1 MNKKTLNSI
10 IIAVLLTSNLI
21 LLGFIF
27 FSKPPHPPMPKQVII
42 KKLGLDKTQTADY
55 LQLTKAHQEAVIALE
70 SKIKEKKK
78 ELYIT
83 LANANGNTNVDSLAN
98 AIGQIQTEIE
108 HTHYKHFTEIKNLC
122 RKEQLPAFNE
132 LSKELGDLFFR
143 HRKKKK

>member
-1 MNKKTLNSI
+1 
-10 IIAVLLTSNLI
+10 
-21 LLGFIF
+21 
-27 FSKPPHPPMPKQVII
+27 MPKEVII
-42 KKLGLDKTQTADY
+42 KKLGFDKDQKAEY
-55 LQLTKAHQEAVIALE
+55 LQLTKAHHEDVMALE
-70 SKIKEKKK
+70 SNIKEKKK
-78 ELYIT
+78 ELYST
-83 LANANGNTNVDSLAN
+83 LANGNGNANVDSLAK

>member
-1 MNKKTLNSI
+1 MNKKTLNRI

-27 FSKPPHPPMPKQVII
+27 FSRPPRPPMPKEVII
-42 KKLGLDKTQTADY
+42 KKLGFDKDQKAEY
-55 LQLTKAHQEAVIALE
+55 LQLTKAHHEAVMALE

-78 ELYIT
+78 ELYST
-83 LANANGNTNVDSLAN
+83 LSATEDSAIINAAASE
-98 AIGQIQTEIE
+98 IGQIQTEIE
-108 HTHYKHFTEIKNLC
+108 YTHHKHFTEIKNLC